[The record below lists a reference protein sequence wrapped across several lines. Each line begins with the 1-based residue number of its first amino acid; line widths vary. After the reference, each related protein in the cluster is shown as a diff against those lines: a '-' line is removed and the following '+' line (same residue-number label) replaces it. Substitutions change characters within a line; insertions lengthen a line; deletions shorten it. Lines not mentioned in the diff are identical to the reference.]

1 MSGHPL
7 SNQQRRNM
15 KRYLTKQKP
24 QNWRELIQVLNDA
37 QPWVAHVNYYQFV
50 QSGVITDNLFRER
63 WMVGDRMIEMPSVAT
78 KSEKGFID
86 FLKDIKIKQAGL
98 KQSSNPPL
106 SSTPK
111 QAATTKISPPAN
123 LQKNSTAV
131 NTQSK
136 PSFKQSIESTSKSK
150 SLKVSTVSRKQPKE
164 KKRTI
169 SLMIEPSLYD
179 QVKAVAELQDRS
191 VGAQIRHAIKRNLEE
206 NLALLKKLE
215 K

>member
-24 QNWRELIQVLNDA
+24 QNWRELIQVLNDG

-50 QSGVITDNLFRER
+50 QSGVITDNVFRER
-63 WMVGDRMIEMPSVAT
+63 WVVGNRMIEVPSAAT

-86 FLKDIKIKQAGL
+86 FLKDIKVKQIR
-98 KQSSNPPL
+98 QNQ
-106 SSTPK
+106 SSTP
-111 QAATTKISPPAN
+111 SPPTAPQQVATAKTSPPENKNKSSTPAN
-123 LQKNSTAV
+123 THHEL
-131 NTQSK
+131 
-136 PSFKQSIESTSKSK
+136 PPKQPIELTSKSK
-150 SLKVSTVSRKQPKE
+150 SIKNSYLAKKQPKE

-179 QVKAVAELQDRS
+179 QVKAIAELQDRS

-206 NLALLKKLE
+206 NLELLDK
-215 K
+215 